1 MIYFALTLKKVQKTL
16 DKCVFYVIII
26 TAVNKKRFT
35 PIGGNIMA
43 KNLQFTMLLD
53 VYGTLL
59 TEKQRETLDYYYNDD
74 LSLGEISEETG
85 ITRQGVMNCIKKCEQ
100 KLLELESALGIVER
114 FTQLKADTEKLEAVV
129 SASELGKKSEIL
141 DIINDIKRKL

>member
-1 MIYFALTLKKVQKTL
+1 MLISAI
-16 DKCVFYVIII
+16 FYVIII

-43 KNLQFTMLLD
+43 KDLQFTMLLD

-74 LSLGEISEETG
+74 LSLGEISE
-85 ITRQGVMNCIKKCEQ
+85 RQRGSS
-100 KLLELESALGIVER
+100 L
-114 FTQLKADTEKLEAVV
+114 
-129 SASELGKKSEIL
+129 
-141 DIINDIKRKL
+141 